1 MRKLGAILFVLAT
14 ALAAQGQETK
24 SLLSRLDKKNIL
36 NHIDVG
42 VNVGTTGI
50 GINVAVP
57 VTDYVRI
64 RAGYDYMPPIT
75 LRSDFPIQTRSGSIS
90 HLIDKVD
97 EIPKKL
103 QSKGLDINSPGFE
116 DIKQMYDK
124 FSHIE
129 AKDYVSMKL
138 QPNMHQFK
146 FLVDVMPFRNN
157 KHWSFTAGF
166 FLGNTDI
173 GEANNYEK
181 ETLLL
186 EAVSAYN
193 DFYAQY
199 PEHGIKSTYLY
210 GKQEDGSIIPLK
222 DDPFYRYGLA
232 GFPLGY
238 FEDGEKAMMVPGE
251 DNTVSAQMEISPFR
265 PYVGFGYNT
274 PLSRNK
280 RWNLNVD
287 AGVLFIC
294 KKPKVY
300 VNNVYKFDAS
310 DLVVDEHLN
319 WVSGIGT
326 NDGGPEWDYGLED
339 YFGEIVRR
347 YWDENFHE
355 SYISCAN
362 VQNNVDLMRDVH
374 DIPSGK
380 VRDMVNFFSKMKVYP
395 NLSVTVSY
403 RLF

>member
-14 ALAAQGQETK
+14 VLAAQGQETK
-24 SLLSRLDKKNIL
+24 SLLSRLDEKNIL

-90 HLIDKVD
+90 HLIDKVG
-97 EIPKKL
+97 EIPERL
-103 QSKGLDINSPGFE
+103 QSMGVDINSPGFE

-129 AKDYVSMKL
+129 AKDHVSMKL

-157 KHWSFTAGF
+157 KHWNFTAGF
-166 FLGNTDI
+166 FLGNTNI
-173 GEANNYEK
+173 GEANNYEE

-186 EAVSAYN
+186 EAVNTYN
-193 DFYAQY
+193 AFYAQY
-199 PEHGIKSTYLY
+199 PEYGIKGIHLHTSDNP
-210 GKQEDGSIIPLK
+210 DG
-222 DDPFYRYGLA
+222 DPFYRYGLA

-274 PLSRNK
+274 HLSHDK

-294 KKPKVY
+294 RKPKVY

-310 DLVVDEHLN
+310 DLVLDEEGYY
-319 WVSGIGT
+319 VSGIGI
-326 NDGGPEWDYGLED
+326 DEYGK
-339 YFGEIVRR
+339 YYGEVVRN
-347 YWDENFHE
+347 YWDGNDE